1 LATEDMF
8 GVVVL
13 ATKQIFFDGFHIEK
27 IDDFLQDF
35 VHGNS
40 TEVNAWE
47 HKLSGTDAGI
57 LPIRL

>member
-1 LATEDMF
+1 MF

-40 TEVNAWE
+40 TEANAWE